1 MGKHA
6 ARRRLQAET
15 EDLTKIRRE
24 AVLGFAK
31 SHGLVGVEKDARI
44 SGRVSRR
51 LLAAAKKHSGI
62 ASDSA
67 LIEYALAGL
76 VADDDGFVEG
86 IYALRGSVPDD
97 VDLDV

>member
-1 MGKHA
+1 MGKHV
-6 ARRRLQAET
+6 ARRKAQVET
-15 EDLTKIRRE
+15 EDLTKVRRE

-67 LIEYALAGL
+67 LIEYALAGV

-86 IYALRGSVPDD
+86 IYARRGSVPDD

>member
-6 ARRRLQAET
+6 AHRKPQVET
-15 EDLTKIRRE
+15 EDLTKVRRE

-31 SHGLVGVEKDARI
+31 SHRLIGVEKDARI

-76 VADDDGFVEG
+76 VADDDGFVEA
-86 IYALRGSVPDD
+86 IYARRGSVPDD